1 MEYKE
6 NILPYENYYRL
17 RASVGWK
24 NFSMTQAQ
32 TALANS
38 LYTVI
43 AVENDETV
51 AMGRLIGDGQYFMI
65 VDVIVHPDFQKQK
78 IGTSILNMLLE
89 YVDQHTPIGGR
100 SSVQLIAEKG
110 KEAFY
115 ETLGFKRIPHEFC
128 GSGMRKIIYKGKDT

>member
-6 NILPYENYYRL
+6 NVLSYEIYHRL
-17 RASVGWK
+17 RSCAGWK
-24 NFSMTQAQ
+24 NFSVTQAQ

-43 AVENDETV
+43 AVEGSEAV
-51 AMGRLIGDGQYFMI
+51 AMGRLIGDGQYYMI
-65 VDVIVHPDFQKQK
+65 VDVIVHPDFQKQR
-78 IGTSILNMLLE
+78 IGTSILDMLLK
-89 YVDQHTPIGGR
+89 YVDNHTPVGGR
-100 SSVQLIAEKG
+100 ASIQLISEKG

-128 GSGMRKIIYKGKDT
+128 GSGMRKVIYKEN

>member
-6 NILPYENYYRL
+6 NILSYENYYRL
-17 RASVGWK
+17 RASVGWN

-78 IGTSILNMLLE
+78 IGTSIINMLLE
-89 YVDQHTPIGGR
+89 YVDHHTPIGGR

-110 KEAFY
+110 KD
-115 ETLGFKRIPHEFC
+115 I
-128 GSGMRKIIYKGKDT
+128 